1 MAYFEEATARSLP
14 LVRRILLRMLAG
26 STRTLTSFFSM
37 RRFGPEG
44 EKNACA
50 GTKRCLFA
58 VYFFV
63 MRWLAVADIAGAAV
77 SNLLVYGLCDD

>member
-1 MAYFEEATARSLP
+1 
-14 LVRRILLRMLAG
+14 
-26 STRTLTSFFSM
+26 M
-37 RRFGPEG
+37 RRFGPKG

-58 VYFFV
+58 VCFFV

-77 SNLLVYGLCDD
+77 RRSGMSVRIGSHKQGASGQISMRIAGL